1 MSERWPAVL
10 LLVGVIALAWAGMAW
25 GWRRRGARQ
34 GDLEAPASPPA
45 ARGAMLAHAEGLY
58 VGSVMSSG
66 GAGDW
71 LDRVVAH
78 GLGARANAEVTVT
91 SGGLLLDRDAAQ
103 PVWIPRA
110 DLLAVRRDTGLASKV
125 TETGGLVV
133 WTWRLG
139 DHLLESGL
147 RPRYADDAA
156 PLLHAIETVTQE
168 VT

>member
-10 LLVGVIALAWAGMAW
+10 LLVGVILLAWAGMSW

-34 GDLEAPASPPA
+34 ADLGAPAAPPA
-45 ARGAMLAHAEGLY
+45 TPGPTLARAEGLY
-58 VGSVMSSG
+58 IGSVV
-66 GAGDW
+66 AGDW

-78 GLGARANAEVTVT
+78 GLGARADAELSVHRDGV
-91 SGGLLLDRDAAQ
+91 LLDRDGA
-103 PVWIPRA
+103 PPLWIPRA
-110 DLLAVRRDTGLASKV
+110 DLLGVRRDTGLAGKV
-125 TETGGLVV
+125 TETGGLLV

-139 DHLLESGL
+139 ETELESGI

-156 PLLHAIETVTQE
+156 PLLRAIQSVTQE